1 MRRKKIYNM
10 ISRMLLLAVLFQCV
24 VLLIPVSYA
33 AETSGACGDGVSWSI
48 DGGVLTIFGNGDM
61 ADYDEFDPA
70 PWATYA
76 DMITSVRVESG
87 VTSVGDFAFFR
98 LEKLTAAAMADS
110 VTTIG
115 GWAFYGCTAMEL
127 LDLGSGLTTIE
138 VSAFEE
144 CRALM
149 SVRLPDG
156 LQYIGNQAFYR
167 CRSLK
172 SITIPASVTFMGSEV
187 FTYCTNLSQ
196 ATVMASVD
204 TLPRWSFYGCS
215 SLSVVVLSPDITEV
229 GQSAFDKCD
238 NLSDGY
244 RVSDTLWDVD
254 VSNSTVT
261 LENGVAVTTDNHYT
275 EKESSSV
282 NVQTT
287 QTLTGNT
294 AETKVEVEAILE
306 NQNGWEH
313 LQAQLKEAHYAAKG
327 ETVTVNIH
335 LKGDAV
341 ISGADLARFA
351 GQNVRV
357 TIHTQQGA
365 YWHINGMDIQA
376 DGLRETYDLSY
387 KLVALE
393 DPNDAQLAA
402 VGMGTSF
409 ELIFA
414 TDIDFKVEIELPLGL
429 SLARETAVFFA
440 PEEES
445 YARKQAVVIDGAGI
459 AHFFL
464 GSVQADTGYL
474 IGINIPNP
482 ESNVSDAIIPE
493 ELKNEYPEM
502 EQIEE
507 IEYVVTGRKSSWGM
521 DIKQVTWILFGV
533 MGGSI
538 LVVGIVIGTMN
549 KVKLKKGYVPDM
561 DDVDHISAPRSK
573 RKKK

>member
-1 MRRKKIYNM
+1 MHPFFSKFHFRVVALVVVF
-10 ISRMLLLAVLFQCV
+10 LLVLSAMPV
-24 VLLIPVSYA
+24 VRA
-33 AETSGACGDGVSWSI
+33 TTGTCGDGVNWSV
-48 DGGVLTIFGNGDM
+48 DGSVLTISGNGPM

-70 PWATYA
+70 PWADLA
-76 DMITSVRVESG
+76 DTITSVRVEPG
-87 VTSVGDFAFFR
+87 VTSVGDFAFFCM
-98 LEKLTAAAMADS
+98 EKLTAVTLADS

-115 GWAFYGCTAMEL
+115 GWAFYGCSAMEL
-127 LDLGSGLTTIE
+127 LDLGSGITTIE

-149 SVRLPDG
+149 SVRLPNG

-167 CRSLK
+167 CRNLK
-172 SITIPASVTFMGSEV
+172 SITVPASVTFMGSEV

-204 TLPRWSFYGCS
+204 TLPRWSFYGCN
-215 SLSVVVLSPDITEV
+215 SLSVVVLSPNITEV

-238 NLSDGY
+238 NLSNGY

-254 VSNSTVT
+254 VSDSTVT
-261 LENGVAVTTDNHYT
+261 LENGVAVTTDTHYT

-282 NVQTT
+282 SVQTI
-287 QTLTGNT
+287 QTLTGT
-294 AETKVEVEAILE
+294 TTETKVEVDAVLE
-306 NQNGWEH
+306 DQTGWEH
-313 LQAQLKEAHYAAKG
+313 LQTQLKEAQHNAKG
-327 ETVTVNIH
+327 QTVDVIIH
-335 LKGDAV
+335 LKGEPR

-376 DGLRETYDLSY
+376 DGLREMYDLSY

-414 TDIDFKVEIELPLGL
+414 ADIDFKVEIELPLGL

-440 PEEES
+440 PEDEA

-464 GSVQADTGYL
+464 GSVQAETGYL